1 MKKIYYFP
9 GLISALLVPVLF
21 WYYINPHVDKTV
33 YNVIDF
39 ALPIKLA
46 KDKSNFDSTLEP
58 LRKWSFKRIKV
69 DSGKAKENSKLY
81 VSEIQQLQQNNEK
94 NTAIEFIL
102 NEQNTYGYFVY
113 LLNDMAI
120 AKHESYALDMDK
132 TGNFLVPVIH
142 KSQKMEEEEFECLLC
157 DDVIRDY
164 EDPSITDAILDF
176 IKRQFY
182 SIFFEDI
189 SKLPKGAYYI
199 IFGFLLFLNI
209 SMLSIKERFQLQ
221 RVLFK

>member
-1 MKKIYYFP
+1 MKKIFYVP
-9 GLISALLVPVLF
+9 GLISALLLPILF
-21 WYYINPHVDKTV
+21 WYYGNQKFEEINL
-33 YNVIDF
+33 NVIDIGLPAKSHDGKKLTF
-39 ALPIKLA
+39 A
-46 KDKSNFDSTLEP
+46 SFEP
-58 LRKWSFKRIKV
+58 YRSWNYKKITVKPNS
-69 DSGKAKENSKLY
+69 AKENSKLY

-102 NEQNTYGYFVY
+102 NEQNTYGDFVS

-120 AKHESYALDMDK
+120 AKHESYALDIDK
-132 TGNFLVPVIH
+132 TGNFLVPVIY
-142 KSQKMEEEEFECLLC
+142 KNPKIVAEESECLLC
-157 DDVIRDY
+157 DDVITDY
-164 EDPSITDAILDF
+164 ESPSIAEATLDF

>member
-1 MKKIYYFP
+1 MKKIYFP

-81 VSEIQQLQQNNEK
+81 VSEIQQLQQNNKK

-102 NEQNTYGYFVY
+102 NEQNTYGDFVS

-142 KSQKMEEEEFECLLC
+142 KSQKIEGEEFECLLC

-176 IKRQFY
+176 IKRHFY